1 MVVGGLVWVS
11 GAAVHSLPFVGV
23 SLHSVL
29 LSELALGYLYH
40 DLYLLPAAVCCC
52 LRWHVFLAA
61 PLSS

>member
-29 LSELALGYLYH
+29 LSELALSY
-40 DLYLLPAAVCCC
+40 LYLLPAAVCCC